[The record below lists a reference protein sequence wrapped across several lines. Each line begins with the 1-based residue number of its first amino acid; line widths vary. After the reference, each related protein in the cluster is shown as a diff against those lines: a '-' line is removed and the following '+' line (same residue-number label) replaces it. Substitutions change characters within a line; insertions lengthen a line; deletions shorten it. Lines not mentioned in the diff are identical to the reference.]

1 MWANRIS
8 GRGEG
13 CEKPFLLALGGGRRW
28 FDSAPLFLFFHFFHF
43 FLFLLS
49 LSLLLRGVSVVV
61 GSGLSGEWMAMGGA
75 VSGRGSAGVPWKV
88 GKEGIILT

>member
-13 CEKPFLLALGGGRRW
+13 CENPFLLALGGGRRW
-28 FDSAPLFLFFHFFHF
+28 FDSAPLFHHFHF
-43 FLFLLS
+43 FLFFLFFLFPLS

-75 VSGRGSAGVPWKV
+75 VSGRGSAGVP
-88 GKEGIILT
+88 